1 MMSPRGPEA
10 PTVYW
15 VRRGAVLLVS
25 LTVILGLWWMLAG
38 GSDSA
43 PTPQSTPAASSSA
56 SAVATV
62 APTTTTS
69 AAEVVAVADPTGLCP
84 DASIEVTATTDSST
98 YLVGSTPRLTL
109 TIQNIGTF
117 ACTRDVGPKA
127 NALTITSGGYPVWSS
142 DDCNASVAT
151 KETVL
156 QAGSRFASSITWDG
170 RQTPQNCSKQ
180 GAFAKA
186 GSYELIGSNVTV
198 KSEQTPF
205 AITSKR

>member
-15 VRRGAVLLVS
+15 VRRGAVILVS
-25 LTVILGLWWMLAG
+25 LTVIIGLWWMLAG
-38 GSDSA
+38 GSDPA
-43 PTPQSTPAASSSA
+43 PTAQPTPAVSTSA
-56 SAVATV
+56 SAVATA
-62 APTTTTS
+62 APASTTS
-69 AAEVVAVADPTGLCP
+69 AAPVVPVADPTGLCP
-84 DASIEVTATTDSST
+84 DASIGVTATTDSST

-151 KETVL
+151 KDTVL
-156 QAGSRFASSITWDG
+156 QPGGRVASSITWEG
-170 RQTPQNCSKQ
+170 RQTPQNCSNQ

-186 GSYELIGSNVTV
+186 GSYELIGSNLTV
-198 KSEQTPF
+198 KSDPTPF
-205 AITSKR
+205 AITTKR

>member
-25 LTVILGLWWMLAG
+25 LTVIIGLWWMLAG
-38 GSDSA
+38 GSDPA
-43 PTPQSTPAASSSA
+43 PTPSPTPAASSSA
-56 SAVATV
+56 SAAVTV
-62 APTTTTS
+62 APTPTAS
-69 AAEVVAVADPTGLCP
+69 AGVVTAVPDPTALCP
-84 DASIEVTATTDSST
+84 DASIAVTATTDSST

-142 DDCNASVAT
+142 DDCNASIAT
-151 KETVL
+151 KESVL
-156 QAGSRFASSITWDG
+156 QAGERLASSITWDG
-170 RQTPQNCSKQ
+170 RQSPQNCSKQ
-180 GAFAKA
+180 GVFAKA
-186 GSYELIGSNVTV
+186 GSYELIGSNETV
-198 KSEQTPF
+198 KSVQTPF

>member
-15 VRRGAVLLVS
+15 IRRGAVVLVS
-25 LTVILGLWWMLAG
+25 LTVVMGLWWMLAG
-38 GSDSA
+38 GSDPV
-43 PTPQSTPAASSSA
+43 PTPQMTPAPSSSA
-56 SAVATV
+56 SVAATL
-62 APTTTTS
+62 AATPATS
-69 AAEVVAVADPTGLCP
+69 AAPVAQVVDPTSLCP
-84 DASIEVTATTDSST
+84 DASIVVTATTDSST
-98 YLVGSTPRLTL
+98 YLVASTPRLTL

-151 KETVL
+151 KESVL
-156 QAGSRFASSITWDG
+156 QVGERFASSITWDG
-170 RQTPQNCSKQ
+170 RQTPQNCSNQ
-180 GAFAKA
+180 GTFAKA
-186 GSYELIGSNVTV
+186 GSYELIGSNETV

-205 AITSKR
+205 GITSKR

>member
-15 VRRGAVLLVS
+15 VRRGAVILVS
-25 LTVILGLWWMLAG
+25 LTVVIGLWWMLAG
-38 GSDSA
+38 GSD
-43 PTPQSTPAASSSA
+43 PTPTTQPSPVASTSA
-56 SAVATV
+56 SAVATS
-62 APTTTTS
+62 APVPTPS
-69 AAEVVAVADPTGLCP
+69 VPGVVAVADPTGLCP
-84 DASIEVTATTDSST
+84 DASIGVTATTDSST
-98 YLVGSTPRLTL
+98 YLVESSPRLTL
-109 TIQNIGTF
+109 TIENIGSF

-127 NALTITSGGYPVWSS
+127 NALIITTGGYPVWSS

-156 QAGSRFASSITWDG
+156 QPGERVASSITWDG
-170 RQTPQNCSKQ
+170 RATPQNCSNQ

-186 GSYELIGSNVTV
+186 GSYELVGANETA

-205 AITSKR
+205 AITSTR